1 MNPIRAQLSRLSI
14 VDGVNL
20 VFLGIV
26 AVLFATAYGRVP
38 DKAAL
43 ISAYGTL
50 FLLVNALAYLR
61 DRTGDFKMKEL
72 VMLVYPILFLFGLF
86 ETFYL
91 LIPYFN
97 SNRYDLLM
105 TKIDLALLGCYPT
118 VWIERFSSPVL
129 TEFMYLLYIFYFPM
143 PLIVVG
149 WLYRKRM
156 FQQIQEAFM
165 VFFLCY
171 YTAYFVYFFIPVEGP
186 RFFIAAL
193 HTVRLDGLFLA
204 DKIRDFI
211 DFFEPNKLDC
221 FPSLHSAILSVT
233 MLVCYRHNKPMF
245 WLFQPVAVGIM
256 VSLVYCRYHYVVDII
271 AGLLLAVPAFFGGIY
286 LNKTTSKY
294 FRFHFKTATT

>member
-1 MNPIRAQLSRLSI
+1 MNPLQAQLSRLSI

-26 AVLFATAYGRVP
+26 VIFFAIAYRRVP
-38 DKAAL
+38 DKATL
-43 ISAYGTL
+43 ISAYSML

-61 DRTGDFKMKEL
+61 DKTGDFTLKKL
-72 VMLVYPILFLFGLF
+72 LMLTYPILFLFGLF

-91 LIPYFN
+91 LIPYYN

-105 TKIDLALLGCYPT
+105 TQIDLVLLGCYPT
-118 VWIERFSSPVL
+118 VWIERYVNPVL
-129 TEFMYLLYIFYFPM
+129 TELMYVLYIFYFPM

-149 WLYRKRM
+149 WLYRKNM
-156 FQQIQEAFM
+156 LQQVQEAFM

-171 YTAYFVYFFIPVEGP
+171 YTAYIAYFFFPVEGP
-186 RFFIAAL
+186 RYFIATL
-193 HTVRLDGLFLA
+193 HTVRLDGLILT
-204 DKIRDFI
+204 DTIRNFI

-233 MLVCYRHNKPMF
+233 MLVCYRHNKTMF
-245 WLFQPVAVGIM
+245 WLFQPIAVGIM

-271 AGLLLAVPAFFGGIY
+271 AGLVLAVPAFYAGIY
-286 LNKTTSKY
+286 LNKTLSKY
-294 FRFHFKTATT
+294 FRFHFKTATV